1 MKKCSHILL
10 SVLLSMTILF
20 IGTGVDVVQCSCTGM
35 AKVVPCGMEVE
46 DKGCTPNEGCLT
58 VEHVQLSPTLTAQT
72 ITYDFHVLQPLLTIL
87 PSLVAEWMQPTTCK
101 AMVQSI
107 RVMWK
112 SPPRV
117 SDIISLKH
125 NILKALTISKSART
139 DTIDTSS
146 YLNSMNI

>member
-1 MKKCSHILL
+1 MKKCGHILL
-10 SVLLSMTILF
+10 SILLSMTILF

-46 DKGCTPNEGCLT
+46 DNGCAPDEGCLT
-58 VEHVQLSPTLTAQT
+58 VEHVQLSPTLTAQS
-72 ITYDFHVLQPLLTIL
+72 ITYDFHVLQPILTIL

-112 SPPRV
+112 SPPR
-117 SDIISLKH
+117 D
-125 NILKALTISKSART
+125 
-139 DTIDTSS
+139 
-146 YLNSMNI
+146 YLNLIQVLLI

>member
-35 AKVVPCGMEVE
+35 ARVVPCGMEVE
-46 DKGCTPNEGCLT
+46 DNGCAPDEGCLT

-72 ITYDFHVLQPLLTIL
+72 ITYDFHALQPLLAIL

-112 SPPRV
+112 SPPR
-117 SDIISLKH
+117 D
-125 NILKALTISKSART
+125 
-139 DTIDTSS
+139 
-146 YLNSMNI
+146 YLNLIQVLLI

>member
-46 DKGCTPNEGCLT
+46 DKGCAPDEGCLT
-58 VEHVQLSPTLTAQT
+58 VEHVHLSPTLTAQT
-72 ITYDFHVLQPLLTIL
+72 ITYDFHVLQPLLAIL

-107 RVMWK
+107 HMVWK
-112 SPPRV
+112 SPPR
-117 SDIISLKH
+117 D
-125 NILKALTISKSART
+125 
-139 DTIDTSS
+139 
-146 YLNSMNI
+146 YLNLIQVLLI